1 MNTVAF
7 PGVVTALAVLV
18 YTLFTMNAGRNR
30 AKYKIAA
37 PAVTG
42 GEGYERAYRVQM
54 NTLEHLAIFLPSLW
68 LYGYSQSHEIAAYIG
83 LAWIAGRI
91 LYGIGYVMDPAKRGP
106 GMLITLGTEL
116 WLLLGGLYGFTMLML
131 KS

>member
-18 YTLFTMNAGRNR
+18 YMLFTMNAGRNR
-30 AKYKIAA
+30 VKHKIVA

-42 GEGYERAYRVQM
+42 SEGYERAYRVQM

-68 LYGYSQSHEIAAYIG
+68 LYGYSQSYDVAAWIG
-83 LAWIAGRI
+83 LGWIAGRV
-91 LYGIGYVMDPAKRGP
+91 LYGIGYVVDPAKRGP
-106 GMLITLGTEL
+106 GMFITLGTEL
-116 WLLLGGLYGFTMLML
+116 WLLFGGLYGFTMLMMN
-131 KS
+131 S